1 MIFIMCAV
9 CAYVQLVHA
18 LCVMCVVFGGGG
30 DWQEQFGCC
39 SQESPVI
46 LYE

>member
-9 CAYVQLVHA
+9 CAYVQLLHA
-18 LCVMCVVFGGGG
+18 LCVMCMVFEGG

-39 SQESPVI
+39 SQEGPVI

>member
-18 LCVMCVVFGGGG
+18 LCVMCVVFGGGIG
-30 DWQEQFGCC
+30 KNSLDAVVKKVLLFFMNE
-39 SQESPVI
+39 
-46 LYE
+46 